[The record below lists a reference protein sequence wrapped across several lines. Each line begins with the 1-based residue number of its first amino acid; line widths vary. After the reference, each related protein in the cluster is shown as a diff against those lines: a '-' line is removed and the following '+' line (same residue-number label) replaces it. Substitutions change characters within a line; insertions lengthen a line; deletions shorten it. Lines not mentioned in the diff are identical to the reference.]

1 MDIKP
6 IRGWRYA
13 QRDISSLIAPPYD
26 ILNGAEKAQF
36 LAGNAQNIVAVDMP
50 HVPPKELGP
59 DAEYA
64 AAAAKLG
71 EWKAGGVLAQDAE
84 AALYVYEQSFPWGG
98 RTYCRRAM
106 LCGVRAGELGRDV
119 IPHEHVFAGPLADR
133 LRLTEHTHM
142 QLSPIFGFYDDP
154 GKRVGKALA
163 AAAAGR
169 PVAEGVMRGVAE
181 RLWKITEPAVVADV
195 AKALQPVP
203 VFIADGHHRYTTALN
218 YVTALAARQKIAP
231 THEAN
236 FVMFALVARD
246 DPGLLILPTHRL
258 FTNLRAE
265 GSVEAL
271 AAALPEFSWRKH
283 RGGAGVT
290 AAYVEGLLADAGPLA
305 VVLVSGTGATVW
317 VARLEELDA
326 MRKAAPDQIDEWRV
340 LPPAILHKLIVDKGV
355 RNWSAGAPAI
365 EYTAYT
371 EQVLEACRAGR
382 AQLGACLPGI
392 GVAAVEAVAQKG
404 AAMPHKSTYFYPKL
418 ATGVVLKPL
427 E

>member
-1 MDIKP
+1 MEIKP

-13 QRDISSLIAPPYD
+13 QRDISTLIAPPYD

-36 LAGNAQNIVAVDMP
+36 LAGNANNIVAVDLP

-64 AAAAKLG
+64 AAAKRLA
-71 EWKAGGVLAQDAE
+71 EWKASGVLVQDAE
-84 AALYVYEQSFPWGG
+84 PALYVYEQSYSWAGKS
-98 RTYCRRAM
+98 YSRRAI
-106 LCGVRAGELGRDV
+106 LCGVRATELGKDV

-133 LRLTEHTHM
+133 LRLTEHTRT
-142 QLSPIFGFYDDP
+142 QLSPIFGFYEDP
-154 GKRVGKALA
+154 SGRVGKVLA
-163 AAAAGR
+163 AAAASQ
-169 PVAEGVMRGVAE
+169 PVAEGVMRGVRE
-181 RLWKITEPAVVADV
+181 RLWKITDAGVVADV
-195 AKALQPVP
+195 ARTLQPVP
-203 VFIADGHHRYTTALN
+203 VFIADGHHRYTTARN
-218 YVTALAARQKIAP
+218 YVTALAARQKIEP

-258 FTNLRAE
+258 FTNLRPE
-265 GSVEAL
+265 GTVEAV
-271 AAALPEFSWRKH
+271 AAKLPEFSWKKH
-283 RGGAGVT
+283 RSGAEVT
-290 AAYVEGLLADAGPLA
+290 AAYIEGLLDEAGPLSIA
-305 VVLVSGTGATVW
+305 LVSGPSTMVW
-317 VARLEELDA
+317 VAKLEKFDA

-340 LPPAILHKLIVDKGV
+340 LPPAILHKLIIDKGV
-355 RNWSAGAPAI
+355 RGWASGEPAI

-371 EQVLEACRAGR
+371 EQVLESLRAGR

-392 GVAAVEAVAQKG
+392 GVQAVEAVAKKG
-404 AAMPHKSTYFYPKL
+404 ASMPHKSTYFYPKL